1 MKLCVCSDL
10 KITKS
15 DISLTHI
22 NSYVTLEVSASTAL
36 KKKCLDLNEKIAIL
50 DNANEHHKVDC
61 RKLAEHFSV
70 GKTTISNILRDRDYK
85 FFKGTYRKSC
95 HEKYHV
101 INEILHK
108 WYGKFTSESVYP
120 DEPLLQEEAIEIAKR
135 LEKEELTD
143 FTTSNE

>member
-1 MKLCVCSDL
+1 MLFRK
-10 KITKS
+10 
-15 DISLTHI
+15 HI
-22 NSYVTLEVSASTAL
+22 STAKSLL
-36 KKKCLDLNEKIAIL
+36 KHTLSAALKRKCLNLDGKIAIL
-50 DNANEHHKVDC
+50 NYANEHPKMNR
-61 RKLAEHFSV
+61 RKLGEYFPLV
-70 GKTTISNILRDRDYK
+70 KTTISNILRDRDYK
-85 FFKGTYRKSC
+85 FFKGTYRKRC